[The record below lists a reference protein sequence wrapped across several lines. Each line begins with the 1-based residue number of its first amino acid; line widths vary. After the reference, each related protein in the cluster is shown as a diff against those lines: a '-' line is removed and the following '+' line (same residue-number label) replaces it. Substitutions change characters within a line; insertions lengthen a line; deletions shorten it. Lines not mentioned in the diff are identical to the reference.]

1 MKDDRKSAD
10 AAYQG
15 RSWRPS
21 WRQGFVVLVS
31 ILATLVVAL
40 LANSEARTDF
50 VPQEMDPQGAVQPQ
64 PSRAAVNAEPADKTA
79 GIGRPCSEAG
89 DFDHYNLGD
98 SFEGLALTASDRHC
112 DPPPALIPNANGT
125 MVHQRPGRVNVRAY
139 FYGTCE
145 AQPNPET
152 GQIEGGCVP
161 PLQVVTSPAC
171 EQPISLYKR
180 YAAPGARPDQLVRTQ
195 VRGAPA
201 FVLSAGT
208 KVLLYTSDA
217 VVTVTGRDAGQV
229 RRALAQLRAPLSSR
243 GGARRSESE
252 LPEPVARAADE
263 NAAQN
268 PTC

>member
-1 MKDDRKSAD
+1 
-10 AAYQG
+10 
-15 RSWRPS
+15 
-21 WRQGFVVLVS
+21 VLVS

-40 LANSEARTDF
+40 LANSGAGADF
-50 VPQEMDPQGAVQPQ
+50 VPQEMAPQGAAAGAAPAHQPPSPASQVPSSAGGMQPQ

-112 DPPPALIPNANGT
+112 DPPPALIPNPNGT
-125 MVHQRPGRVNVRAY
+125 MVHQQPGRVNVRAY
-139 FYGTCE
+139 YYGTCE
-145 AQPNPET
+145 AKPNPET

-171 EQPISLYKR
+171 EQPISLHKR
-180 YAAPGARPDQLVRTQ
+180 YTAPGARPDPLVRTQ

-208 KVLLYTSDA
+208 KVSLYTSDA

-243 GGARRSESE
+243 GGAHRSGSE

-263 NAAQN
+263 NAGQN
-268 PTC
+268 PAC